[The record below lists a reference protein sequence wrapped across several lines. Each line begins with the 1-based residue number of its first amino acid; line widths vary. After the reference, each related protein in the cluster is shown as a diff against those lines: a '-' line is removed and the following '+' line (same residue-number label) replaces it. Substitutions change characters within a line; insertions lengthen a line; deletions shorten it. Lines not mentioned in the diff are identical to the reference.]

1 MTNTRGD
8 IKSRLQNVFI
18 PEFLMLDFIA
28 EVSSYIKVA
37 KDTQM
42 EELLLLLSMLVRK
55 AANPKAM
62 QYLDEAWKESMQ
74 RTAGVKAIVVSN
86 ALNIISSGGGDG
98 ASVEVNKTMKAKSVE
113 LLAEYLNFAFE
124 EYQWKRK
131 STQDNV
137 VDGQAV
143 SKSLR
148 RGHANAAQREPLMF
162 HALKI
167 LEEALLFENGTL
179 ERKLISAIQTI
190 AIRSG
195 EPYQGRCY
203 SILKNASEVSTSAT
217 RQVFNQAIAVLDDMK
232 FMQDLFCSKVKE
244 FGTQPENWPEKELE
258 IVRKLHSD
266 MLDILLSICFIPKH
280 LYLPLGKES
289 QGFVRLSSN

>member
-1 MTNTRGD
+1 
-8 IKSRLQNVFI
+8 
-18 PEFLMLDFIA
+18 
-28 EVSSYIKVA
+28 
-37 KDTQM
+37 
-42 EELLLLLSMLVRK
+42 
-55 AANPKAM
+55 
-62 QYLDEAWKESMQ
+62 
-74 RTAGVKAIVVSN
+74 
-86 ALNIISSGGGDG
+86 
-98 ASVEVNKTMKAKSVE
+98 
-113 LLAEYLNFAFE
+113 
-124 EYQWKRK
+124 
-131 STQDNV
+131 
-137 VDGQAV
+137 
-143 SKSLR
+143 
-148 RGHANAAQREPLMF
+148 MF